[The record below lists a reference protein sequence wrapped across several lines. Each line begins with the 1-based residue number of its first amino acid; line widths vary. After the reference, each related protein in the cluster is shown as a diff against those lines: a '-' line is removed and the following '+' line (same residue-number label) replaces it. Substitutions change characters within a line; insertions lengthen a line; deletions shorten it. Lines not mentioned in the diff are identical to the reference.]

1 MKVECDVNLTEKEV
15 YNYVMYHTYSSFS
28 GYIGLLLSIC
38 ALFGMVYAWD
48 ALPWL
53 HRGLLLLTGLL
64 FTVIQPV
71 MLWYKSKRQ
80 VKRNQAINKPLHYVF
95 DESGIHISQGEQ
107 SARTGWEE
115 ITKVTNTKLNVI
127 IYVTKIRAFVIPK
140 SAVEGQY
147 EELKSIIKK
156 NAKAFYIK
164 LR

>member
-1 MKVECDVNLTEKEV
+1 MKVECDVNLTEKEI

-28 GYIGLLLSIC
+28 GYIGLLLSVC

-48 ALPWL
+48 AMPWL

-64 FTVIQPV
+64 FTVIQPTV
-71 MLWYKSKRQ
+71 LYMKSKQQ
-80 VKRNQAINKPLHYVF
+80 VKQNQAINKPLHYLF
-95 DESGIHISQGEQ
+95 DEDGIHISQGEQ

-127 IYVTKIRAFVIPK
+127 IYVTKVRAFVIPK
-140 SAVEGQY
+140 SALEGKY
-147 EELKSIIKK
+147 EELKSIIKN